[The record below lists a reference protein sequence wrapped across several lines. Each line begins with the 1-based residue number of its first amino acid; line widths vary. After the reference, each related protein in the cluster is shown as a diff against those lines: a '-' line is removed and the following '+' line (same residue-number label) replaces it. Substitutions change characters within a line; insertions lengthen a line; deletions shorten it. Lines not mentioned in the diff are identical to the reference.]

1 MSLFSV
7 DSKDVGLLAFVKR
20 NALKRLLS
28 ETYPK
33 TARKRDFAHP
43 GLDPRR
49 FVDAFFI
56 VKRAKRKTDRCPI
69 SGGSLHGLYTGKHI
83 ICKEYFALSAFWTV
97 RKDDDCFLR
106 CFLLCLP
113 KNFFSAGVT
122 NIFLFQKS
130 DRAKIRRRRRRGSHR

>member
-43 GLDPRR
+43 GLEPRR

-56 VKRAKRKTDRCPI
+56 VKRAKKKKQTAARCRAAVFMVYI
-69 SGGSLHGLYTGKHI
+69 QKNYNMQRMLCI
-83 ICKEYFALSAFWTV
+83 ICVLDGEKRRRLFPALLFALPAEKLFVGGRYQYLS
-97 RKDDDCFLR
+97 
-106 CFLLCLP
+106 
-113 KNFFSAGVT
+113 FS
-122 NIFLFQKS
+122 KK
-130 DRAKIRRRRRRGSHR
+130 R

>member
-43 GLDPRR
+43 GLEPRH
-49 FVDAFFI
+49 FI
-56 VKRAKRKTDRCPI
+56 VAFSLQREQKRKTDRHPT
-69 SGGSLHGLYTGKHI
+69 SGGGLCGWEEAKDIQENADNAKNTLLYLRFGRREKTTI
-83 ICKEYFALSAFWTV
+83 VSCVAFCFACRKTFCRRVHHQYLS
-97 RKDDDCFLR
+97 
-106 CFLLCLP
+106 
-113 KNFFSAGVT
+113 FS
-122 NIFLFQKS
+122 KK
-130 DRAKIRRRRRRGSHR
+130 R

>member
-43 GLDPRR
+43 GLEPRR
-49 FVDAFFI
+49 FVVAFSLQ
-56 VKRAKRKTDRCPI
+56 REQKRKTDRRPM
-69 SGGSLHGLYTGKHI
+69 SGGGLYGWEEAKDIQENADNAKYSLHY
-83 ICKEYFALSAFWTV
+83 
-97 RKDDDCFLR
+97 LR
-106 CFLLCLP
+106 F
-113 KNFFSAGVT
+113 G
-122 NIFLFQKS
+122 
-130 DRAKIRRRRRRGSHR
+130 R